1 MNNSTKRQII
11 REQVRET
18 LNENIF
24 TRIMKFFVGPGYDKI
39 IAKYEN
45 DPEVI
50 KSAEKAREALTH
62 AKKSLDDFEKQTEGF
77 LGKDLS
83 DPNIARDVS
92 KFLRTFKNDP
102 RVAKLNEGM

>member
-45 DPEVI
+45 DPEIVQAF
-50 KSAEKAREALTH
+50 KEAST
-62 AKKSLDDFEKQTEGF
+62 AVSTAQKSLDDLEKKTGIKIKRF
-77 LGKDLS
+77 
-83 DPNIARDVS
+83 I
-92 KFLRTFKNDP
+92 
-102 RVAKLNEGM
+102 